1 MEIRRKILND
11 MYCNPELRK
20 AIAFS
25 LFIKTR
31 VKSSAVQR
39 WSINKLHEITG
50 VSACAVRKRIDTLKA
65 LSLVEFTGKNN
76 RCLVFKSL
84 KSHTSHRNVL
94 VPNIEF
100 ISNEDSKKNAYA
112 QNIKFIEDTLSAML
126 IVEIQNHKNY
136 AKQMIQQSK
145 RPKGLKAY
153 KEAKNACN
161 HFGYGEDFCDNGIS
175 YIYIAQKLGVS
186 LQKAFNTVK
195 FAVQNGILQKC
206 RNIKKFFYSNIN
218 YIEDMIGNYTYLKN
232 NIVYKV
238 YANNYKLF
246 PPHSIR
252 GMVCI

>member
-126 IVEIQNHKNY
+126 IIEIQNHKNY

-206 RNIKKFFYSNIN
+206 RIIKKFFYSNIN

-238 YANNYKLF
+238 YANNYKLI

-252 GMVCI
+252 SMVCI

>member
-1 MEIRRKILND
+1 

-65 LSLVEFTGKNN
+65 LGLVEFTGKNN

-100 ISNEDSKKNAYA
+100 ISRNDSKKNAYA
-112 QNIKFIEDTLSAML
+112 QCKVHRRYL
-126 IVEIQNHKNY
+126 ICY
-136 AKQMIQQSK
+136 A
-145 RPKGLKAY
+145 Y
-153 KEAKNACN
+153 
-161 HFGYGEDFCDNGIS
+161 H
-175 YIYIAQKLGVS
+175 
-186 LQKAFNTVK
+186 
-195 FAVQNGILQKC
+195 
-206 RNIKKFFYSNIN
+206 
-218 YIEDMIGNYTYLKN
+218 
-232 NIVYKV
+232 
-238 YANNYKLF
+238 
-246 PPHSIR
+246 
-252 GMVCI
+252 